1 MMNDFKKRIRY
12 IFQRPEE
19 EEKRYG
25 CDDIE
30 VRYNTTWGETAIYT
44 RESLEGDQPYTAKI
58 RATNIEDETDVIE
71 YSLQGLPGGRVT
83 FGGYIG
89 EYNKEENKL
98 YSFRDVCYKLFGE
111 SLSKSS
117 KKFTKKEL
125 IEMLPNIKKTMGQ
138 AKFWRMYEIKYK
150 DEFKGKKEF
159 DGSKYFADYIDENDE
174 EKFEQIGKQE
184 NSNQIVGKELNSIII
199 KVGEKEIDT
208 EHFVMGEIIYA
219 NNSDFE
225 IKILCNPGRSRIY
238 DPVKFTPNALK
249 KIIAEHEKAERNEE
263 GR

>member
-12 IFQRPEE
+12 IFKRPEE
-19 EEKRYG
+19 EEKGYDYTDLEIRQNLTSG
-25 CDDIE
+25 DI
-30 VRYNTTWGETAIYT
+30 AIYT
-44 RESLEGDQPYTAKI
+44 REEFKGDQPYTAKR

-98 YSFRDVCYKLFGE
+98 YSFRDVWYKLFGE
-111 SLSKSS
+111 SLSESS
-117 KKFTKKEL
+117 KKFTEEEL
-125 IEMLPNIKKTMGQ
+125 IEILPKIKDGIGQ

-150 DEFKGKKEF
+150 DGFKGKKEF
-159 DGSKYFADYIDENDE
+159 DGSKYFADYIDENDK
-174 EKFEQIGKQE
+174 EKFEQIG
-184 NSNQIVGKELNSIII
+184 NHGISDQIVEKELNSIII

-208 EHFVMGEIIYA
+208 EYFVIEEIIYT
-219 NNSDFE
+219 NNSEFE
-225 IKILCNPGRSRIY
+225 IKLLCNPGRSRIY

-249 KIIAEHEKAERNEE
+249 KIIAEREKAERNEE